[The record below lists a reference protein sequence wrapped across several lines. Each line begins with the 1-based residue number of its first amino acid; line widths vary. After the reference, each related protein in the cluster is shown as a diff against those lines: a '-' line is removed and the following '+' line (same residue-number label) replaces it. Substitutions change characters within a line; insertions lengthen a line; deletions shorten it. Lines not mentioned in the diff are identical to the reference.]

1 MRLFLATVLVG
12 LLFVSPAVV
21 AQAPQK
27 KVERA
32 PRADADPLAAQRRAM
47 AVSLLT
53 SLADKARTFRD
64 GTTLR
69 ARAQA
74 RAADALWELD
84 PEQSRTLFRRA
95 WADADAADRE
105 IGRKRAEERKAQL
118 AASGVSMQGNAP
130 ALRAEVLRLA
140 GKRDRALGEEFL
152 SQLVQ
157 AADDAEPDAIP
168 SPDELTPAEGQRLSL
183 ALRLLEEGD
192 TPRAVQFATSALG
205 HVTRASVKFLTALR
219 EKDAPAA
226 DNLFASLL
234 ARASADPGADA
245 NTVSLLSAY
254 VFTPFTFFT
263 AYRTAGT
270 GMNSSGRDLPAPDLA
285 PALRASFMRS
295 AAQILLRPTTPQE
308 YDNTSAGRSGSY
320 LIIRRLLPLFDRFA
334 PEATPALNARAA
346 LLLADVPERLRSPA
360 MDRALAKGIMPE
372 EPTTRDE
379 IGEILEQA
387 ARTPN
392 VADRDNIYA
401 GAAVN
406 ATWKGDPRAE
416 EIIDKIVDLDLLRRV
431 RAFSDFSFVNTAIEK
446 NKDAEAALARARK
459 GDLTPLQRAWALERA
474 ADLIAKT
481 DRAGAVSLL
490 DEATAEARR
499 IPEDDVGRARALVA
513 VATRYEKLDRART
526 WELMNE
532 VVKAA
537 NSAPAFT
544 GEDGEMAVQFRN
556 KRGGWMTSF
565 DVEEFNLGGVLS
577 ALATEDMNR
586 AVQLADG
593 FTNEAAR
600 TSAVVAVARSV
611 LHKGN

>member
-1 MRLFLATVLVG
+1 VRLFLGVILVG
-12 LLFVSPAVV
+12 LLLGSPAIV

-32 PRADADPLAAQRRAM
+32 LRADADPLAAQRRVT

-64 GTTLR
+64 GVLR

-105 IGRKRAEERKAQL
+105 IGRKRVEERKAQL

-152 SQLVQ
+152 SQLAQ
-157 AADDAEPDAIP
+157 ATEPEPDAIP
-168 SPDELTPAEGQRLSL
+168 SPDGLTPAEGQRLSL

-192 TPRAVQFATSALG
+192 TARAVQFATPALG
-205 HVTRASVKFLTALR
+205 HVTRASVTFLTALR

-226 DNLFASLL
+226 DNLFASML

-263 AYRTAGT
+263 AYKTAGT
-270 GMNSSGRDLPAPDLA
+270 GMNSSGRDLPAPDLGT
-285 PALRASFMRS
+285 ALRTSFMRS

-308 YDNTSAGRSGSY
+308 YDDTSAGRSGSY
-320 LIIRRLLPLFDRFA
+320 LIIRRLLPLFDRYA
-334 PEATPALNARAA
+334 PEATAALNARAA
-346 LLLADVPERLRSPA
+346 LLLADVPERLRTPA
-360 MDRALAKGIMPE
+360 MDRTLAKGIVPE

-379 IGEILEQA
+379 IGEALERA

-392 VADRDNIYA
+392 VSDRDDIYA
-401 GAAVN
+401 AAAVN
-406 ATWKGDPRAE
+406 ATWRGDARAE
-416 EIIDKIVDLDLLRRV
+416 EIIDKIGDLDLLRRV

-446 NKDAEAALARARK
+446 HKDAEAALARARK

-474 ADLIAKT
+474 ADLVAKT
-481 DRAGAVSLL
+481 DRSGAVTLL
-490 DEATAEARR
+490 NEATAEARR
-499 IPEDDVGRARALVA
+499 IPDDDSGRAQAFLA
-513 VATRYEKLDRART
+513 VATRYEKLDRARA

-532 VVKAA
+532 VMKAA

-544 GEDGEMAVQFRN
+544 GEDGEMAVQFRT

-565 DVEEFNLGGVLS
+565 DVEEFNLAGVLS
-577 ALATEDMNR
+577 ALAAEDMNR
-586 AVQLADG
+586 AVQLTDG

-600 TSAVVAVARSV
+600 VSAVVAVARSV
-611 LHKGN
+611 LRKGN

>member
-1 MRLFLATVLVG
+1 MRLFTVIVLVG
-12 LLFVSPAVV
+12 LLLGSPTAG
-21 AQAPQK
+21 AQAPQTK
-27 KVERA
+27 AARGTRA
-32 PRADADPLAAQRRAM
+32 ETDPLDAQRRAT

-64 GTTLR
+64 GTLR

-84 PEQSRTLFRRA
+84 PELSRALFRRA
-95 WADADAADRE
+95 WADADATDKE
-105 IGRKRAEERKAQL
+105 IGRKREEDRRAQL

-152 SQLVQ
+152 LQLAQVT
-157 AADDAEPDAIP
+157 EPEPGTTP
-168 SPDELTPAEGQRLSL
+168 SPDGLSFAEGQRLAL
-183 ALRLLEEGD
+183 ALKLLEEGD
-192 TPRAVQFATSALG
+192 TPRAAQFATPALG
-205 HVTRASVKFLTALR
+205 HVTRLSVKFLSALR
-219 EKDAPAA
+219 EKDASNA
-226 DNLFASLL
+226 DKLFALQL
-234 ARASADPGADA
+234 AQASADPGADA

-263 AYRTAGT
+263 AYKTAGT
-270 GMNSSGRDLPAPDLA
+270 GMNSSGRDLPAPDVA

-320 LIIRRLLPLFDRFA
+320 LIIKRLLPLFDRFA
-334 PEATPALNARAA
+334 PDLTPALNARAA
-346 LLLADVPERLRSPA
+346 LLLSDVPERLRTAA
-360 MDRALAKGIMPE
+360 MDRTLAKGIVPE
-372 EPTTRDE
+372 EPAAKDE
-379 IGEILEQA
+379 IGEILELA
-387 ARTPN
+387 ARAPN
-392 VADRDNIYA
+392 VADRDAMYA
-401 GAAVN
+401 SAAVGAA
-406 ATWKGDPRAE
+406 WRGDPRAE
-416 EIIDKIVDLDLLRRV
+416 EIAGKIVDLDLLRRV

-446 NKDAEAALARARK
+446 NKDAEAALARTRK

-474 ADLIAKT
+474 ADLIVKT
-481 DRAGAVSLL
+481 DRAGAISLL

-499 IPEDDVGRARALVA
+499 IPDDDPGRARALLA
-513 VATRYEKLDRART
+513 VATRYEKVDRARA

-537 NSAPAFT
+537 NSAPDFT
-544 GEDGEMAVQFRN
+544 GEDGEMAVQFRT

-565 DVEEFNLGGVLS
+565 DVEEFNLAGVLS
-577 ALATEDMNR
+577 ALATEDLNR
-586 AVQLADG
+586 AIQLTDG

-600 TSAVVAVARSV
+600 VSAVVVVARSV
-611 LHKGN
+611 LRKGN

>member
-1 MRLFLATVLVG
+1 MRRFHAVALVA
-12 LLFVSPAVV
+12 LLLGAPVAV

-32 PRADADPLAAQRRAM
+32 PRADVDPLATQRRAT
-47 AVSLLT
+47 AVALLT

-64 GTTLR
+64 GTLR

-84 PEQSRTLFRRA
+84 PELSRALFRRA
-95 WADADAADRE
+95 WTDADAADKE
-105 IGRKRAEERKAQL
+105 IGRKREEDRRAQL

-130 ALRAEVLRLA
+130 TLRAEVLRLA

-152 SQLVQ
+152 SQLAQ
-157 AADDAEPDAIP
+157 AAGPEPGEIP
-168 SPDELTPAEGQRLSL
+168 SPDGLSYAEGQRLSL

-192 TPRAVQFATSALG
+192 TARAMQFATPALG

-219 EKDAPAA
+219 EKDAPNA
-226 DNLFASLL
+226 DNLFSLML
-234 ARASADPGADA
+234 ARASADAGSDA

-263 AYRTAGT
+263 AYKTAGT

-295 AAQILLRPTTPQE
+295 AAQILLKPTTPQE
-308 YDNTSAGRSGSY
+308 YDDTSAGRSGSY
-320 LIIRRLLPLFDRFA
+320 LIIRRLLPLFDRYA
-334 PEATPALNARAA
+334 PEAAAALNARAA
-346 LLLADVPERLRSPA
+346 LLLADVPERLRTPA
-360 MDRALAKGIMPE
+360 MDRTLAKGIVPE

-379 IGEILEQA
+379 IGEALERA

-392 VADRDNIYA
+392 IADRDNIYA
-401 GAAVN
+401 AAAVN
-406 ATWKGDPRAE
+406 AAWKGDPRAE
-416 EIIDKIVDLDLLRRV
+416 EIINKIVDLDLLRRV

-446 NKDAEAALARARK
+446 HKDAEAALARARK

-474 ADLIAKT
+474 ADLLAKT
-481 DRAGAVSLL
+481 DRAGSVTLL

-499 IPEDDVGRARALVA
+499 IPDDDPGRAQAFIA
-513 VATRYEKLDRART
+513 VATRYEKLDRARA

-544 GEDGEMAVQFRN
+544 GEDGELAVQFRT

-565 DVEEFNLGGVLS
+565 DVEEFNLAGVLS
-577 ALATEDMNR
+577 ALAAEDMNR
-586 AVQLADG
+586 AVQLTDG

-600 TSAVVAVARSV
+600 VSAVVAVARSV
-611 LHKGN
+611 LRKGD

>member
-1 MRLFLATVLVG
+1 VRRFHAVALVA
-12 LLFVSPAVV
+12 LLLGAPVAV

-32 PRADADPLAAQRRAM
+32 PRADVDPLATQRRAT
-47 AVSLLT
+47 AVALLT

-64 GTTLR
+64 GTLR

-84 PEQSRTLFRRA
+84 PELSRALFRRA
-95 WADADAADRE
+95 WTDADAADKE
-105 IGRKRAEERKAQL
+105 IGRKREEDRRAQL

-130 ALRAEVLRLA
+130 TLRAEVLRLA

-152 SQLVQ
+152 SQLAQ
-157 AADDAEPDAIP
+157 AAGPEPGEIP
-168 SPDELTPAEGQRLSL
+168 SPDGLSYAEGQRLSL

-192 TPRAVQFATSALG
+192 TARAMQFATPALG

-219 EKDAPAA
+219 EKDAPNA
-226 DNLFASLL
+226 DNLFSLML
-234 ARASADPGADA
+234 ARASADAGSDA

-263 AYRTAGT
+263 AYKTAGT

-295 AAQILLRPTTPQE
+295 AAQILLKPTTPQE
-308 YDNTSAGRSGSY
+308 YDDTSAGRSGSY
-320 LIIRRLLPLFDRFA
+320 LIIRRLLPLFDRYA
-334 PEATPALNARAA
+334 PEAAAALNARAA
-346 LLLADVPERLRSPA
+346 LLLADVPERLRTPA
-360 MDRALAKGIMPE
+360 MDRTLAKGIVPE

-379 IGEILEQA
+379 IGEALERA

-392 VADRDNIYA
+392 IADRDNIYA
-401 GAAVN
+401 AAAVN
-406 ATWKGDPRAE
+406 AAWKGDPRAE
-416 EIIDKIVDLDLLRRV
+416 EIINKIVDLDLLRRV

-446 NKDAEAALARARK
+446 HKDAEAALARARK

-474 ADLIAKT
+474 ADLLAKT
-481 DRAGAVSLL
+481 DRAGSVTLL

-499 IPEDDVGRARALVA
+499 IPDDDPGRAQAFIA
-513 VATRYEKLDRART
+513 VATRYEKLDRARA

-544 GEDGEMAVQFRN
+544 GEDGELAVQFRT

-565 DVEEFNLGGVLS
+565 DVEEFNLAGVLS
-577 ALATEDMNR
+577 ALAAEDMNR
-586 AVQLADG
+586 AVQLTDG

-600 TSAVVAVARSV
+600 VSAVVAVARSV
-611 LHKGN
+611 LRKGD

>member
-1 MRLFLATVLVG
+1 MRLFLATILVE

-32 PRADADPLAAQRRAM
+32 PRADADPLVAQRRAM

-53 SLADKARTFRD
+53 SLADKARSFRD
-64 GTTLR
+64 GTLR

-152 SQLVQ
+152 SQLAQ
-157 AADDAEPDAIP
+157 AAADAEPDAIP
-168 SPDELTPAEGQRLSL
+168 SPDGLTPAEGQRLSL

-192 TPRAVQFATSALG
+192 TARALQFATPALG
-205 HVTRASVKFLTALR
+205 HVTRASMKFLTALR

-226 DNLFASLL
+226 DNLFSSMLV
-234 ARASADPGADA
+234 RASADPGSDA

-308 YDNTSAGRSGSY
+308 YDDTSAGRSGSY
-320 LIIRRLLPLFDRFA
+320 LIIRRLLLLFDRFA
-334 PEATPALNARAA
+334 PDLTPALNARAA
-346 LLLADVPERLRSPA
+346 LLLADVPERLRTPA
-360 MDRALAKGIMPE
+360 MDRTLTKGIVPE
-372 EPTTRDE
+372 EPAARDE
-379 IGEILEQA
+379 IGDILEQA
-387 ARTPN
+387 ARAPN

-406 ATWKGDPRAE
+406 ATCKGDPRAE
-416 EIIDKIVDLDLLRRV
+416 EIVNKIVDLDLLRRV
-431 RAFSDFSFVNTAIEK
+431 RVFSDFSFVNTASEK

-474 ADLIAKT
+474 ADLLAKT

-499 IPEDDVGRARALVA
+499 IPDDDPGRAQAFLA
-513 VATRYEKLDRART
+513 VATRYEKLDRARA

-544 GEDGEMAVQFRN
+544 GEDGEMSIQFRT
-556 KRGGWMTSF
+556 KRGGWMTAF
-565 DVEEFNLGGVLS
+565 DVEEFNLAGVLS
-577 ALATEDMNR
+577 ALAAEDMNR
-586 AVQLADG
+586 AVQLTDG

-611 LHKGN
+611 LRKGN

>member
-1 MRLFLATVLVG
+1 MRLFLAIVLVG
-12 LLFVSPAVV
+12 LLLVSPAVV

-32 PRADADPLAAQRRAM
+32 PRAEVDPLAAQRRAT
-47 AVSLLT
+47 AISLLT
-53 SLADKARTFRD
+53 SLADKARSFRD
-64 GTTLR
+64 GTLR

-140 GKRDRALGEEFL
+140 AKRERALGEEFL
-152 SQLVQ
+152 SQLAQ

-168 SPDELTPAEGQRLSL
+168 SPEGLTPAEGQRLSL

-192 TPRAVQFATSALG
+192 TARALQFATPALG

-226 DNLFASLL
+226 DNLFASML
-234 ARASADPGADA
+234 ARASAGPGADA
-245 NTVSLLSAY
+245 NTVSAY

-263 AYRTAGT
+263 AYKTAGT

-308 YDNTSAGRSGSY
+308 YDDTSAGRSGSY

-334 PEATPALNARAA
+334 PDLTPALNARAA
-346 LLLADVPERLRSPA
+346 LLLADVPERLRTPA
-360 MDRALAKGIMPE
+360 MDRTLAKGIVPE
-372 EPTTRDE
+372 EPAAKDE
-379 IGEILEQA
+379 IGDILEQA
-387 ARTPN
+387 ARAPN

-401 GAAVN
+401 GAAVT

-416 EIIDKIVDLDLLRRV
+416 EIINKIVDLDLLRRV

-490 DEATAEARR
+490 DEATAEAGR
-499 IPEDDVGRARALVA
+499 IPDDDPGRAQAFLA
-513 VATRYEKLDRART
+513 AATRYEKLDRARA

-544 GEDGEMAVQFRN
+544 GEDGEMSIQFRT
-556 KRGGWMTSF
+556 KRGGWMTAF
-565 DVEEFNLGGVLS
+565 DVEEFNLAGVLS
-577 ALATEDMNR
+577 ALAAEDMNR
-586 AVQLADG
+586 AVQLTDG

-611 LHKGN
+611 LRKGN

>member
-1 MRLFLATVLVG
+1 MRLFTVIVLVG
-12 LLFVSPAVV
+12 LLLGSPTAG
-21 AQAPQK
+21 AQAPQTK
-27 KVERA
+27 A
-32 PRADADPLAAQRRAM
+32 PRGTRAATDPLDAQRRAT

-64 GTTLR
+64 GTLR

-74 RAADALWELD
+74 RAADALWEVD
-84 PEQSRTLFRRA
+84 PELSRALFRRA
-95 WADADAADRE
+95 WADADATDKE
-105 IGRKRAEERKAQL
+105 IGRKREEDRRAQL

-140 GKRDRALGEEFL
+140 GKRDRALGEEFI
-152 SQLVQ
+152 SQLAQ
-157 AADDAEPDAIP
+157 ATEPEPGATA
-168 SPDELTPAEGQRLSL
+168 SPDGLTFAEGQRLSL
-183 ALRLLEEGD
+183 ALKLLEEGD
-192 TPRAVQFATSALG
+192 TTRALQFAAPALG
-205 HVTRASVKFLTALR
+205 RVIRQSITFLSALR

-226 DNLFASLL
+226 DRLFASML
-234 ARASADPGADA
+234 ARASTDADADA
-245 NTVSLLSAY
+245 NTVSILSAY
-254 VFTPFTFFT
+254 IFTPFTFFT
-263 AYRTAGT
+263 AYKTAGI
-270 GMNSSGRDLPAPDLA
+270 GMNSGRAGLPAPDVA
-285 PALRASFMRS
+285 PALRASFMRA

-320 LIIRRLLPLFDRFA
+320 LIIKRLLPLFDLHA
-334 PEATPALNARAA
+334 PDLSPVLNARAA
-346 LLLADVPERLRSPA
+346 LLLSDVPERLRTAS
-360 MDRALAKGIMPE
+360 MDRTLSKGILPE

-392 VADRDNIYA
+392 VADRDAIYA

-406 ATWKGDPRAE
+406 ATWRGDPRAE
-416 EIIDKIVDLDLLRRV
+416 EIADKIVDLDLLRRV

-474 ADLIAKT
+474 ADLIVKT
-481 DRAGAVSLL
+481 DRAGAISLL
-490 DEATAEARR
+490 DEATAESRR
-499 IPEDDVGRARALVA
+499 IADDDAARARALLA
-513 VATRYEKLDRART
+513 VATRYEKLDRARA

-544 GEDGEMAVQFRN
+544 GEDGEMAVQFRT

-565 DVEEFNLGGVLS
+565 DVEEFNLAGVLS
-577 ALATEDMNR
+577 ALAAEDLNR
-586 AVQLADG
+586 AIQLTDG
-593 FTNEAAR
+593 FTNEAAHV
-600 TSAVVAVARSV
+600 SAVVAVARSV
-611 LHKGN
+611 LRKGN

>member
-1 MRLFLATVLVG
+1 MRCFPLIVLIGFLLGA
-12 LLFVSPAVV
+12 PAAV
-21 AQAPQK
+21 AQARQK
-27 KVERA
+27 KPERQ
-32 PRADADPLAAQRRAM
+32 PSVDADPLAKQRRTTAI
-47 AVSLLT
+47 SLLT

-64 GTTLR
+64 GTLH

-84 PEQSRTLFRRA
+84 PELSRALFRRA

-152 SQLVQ
+152 TQLAQ
-157 AADDAEPDAIP
+157 AGDDAEPEAIP
-168 SPDELTPAEGQRLSL
+168 SPDGLTPAEGQRFSL
-183 ALRLLEEGD
+183 ALKLLEEGD
-192 TPRAVQFATSALG
+192 TARAMQFATPALG
-205 HVTRASVKFLTALR
+205 RVTRASVKFLTALR
-219 EKDAPAA
+219 EKDAGNA

-234 ARASADPGADA
+234 ARASADPGGDA

-263 AYRTAGT
+263 AYKTAGT

-295 AAQILLRPTTPQE
+295 AARILLRPTTPRE
-308 YDNTSAGRSGSY
+308 YDDTSAGRSGSY
-320 LIIRRLLPLFDRFA
+320 LIIRRLLPLFDRYA
-334 PEATPALNARAA
+334 PEAAAALNARAA
-346 LLLADVPERLRSPA
+346 LLLADVPERLRTPA
-360 MDRALAKGIMPE
+360 MDRTLAKGIVPE

-379 IGEILEQA
+379 IGDILEQA

-392 VADRDNIYA
+392 VTDRDNIYA
-401 GAAVN
+401 GVAVN
-406 ATWKGDPRAE
+406 AAWKGDPRAE

-446 NKDAEAALARARK
+446 HKDAEAALARARK

-474 ADLIAKT
+474 ADLLART
-481 DRAGAVSLL
+481 DRAGSVTLL

-499 IPEDDVGRARALVA
+499 IPDDDPGRAQAFLA
-513 VATRYEKLDRART
+513 VATRYEKLDRARA

-565 DVEEFNLGGVLS
+565 DVEEFNLAGVLS
-577 ALATEDMNR
+577 ALAADDMNR
-586 AVQLADG
+586 AVQLTDG

-600 TSAVVAVARSV
+600 VSAVVAVARSV
-611 LHKGN
+611 LRKGN

>member
-1 MRLFLATVLVG
+1 VIPQTASGEQVPRQKTITPPG
-12 LLFVSPAVV
+12 GRSPR
-21 AQAPQK
+21 P
-27 KVERA
+27 EI
-32 PRADADPLAAQRRAM
+32 DPLVAQRRETA
-47 AVSLLT
+47 AALLT
-53 SLADKARTFRD
+53 SLADKARAFRD
-64 GTTLR
+64 GTLR

-74 RAADALWELD
+74 RAADALWESD
-84 PEQSRTLFRRA
+84 PELARSLFRRA
-95 WADADAADRE
+95 WADADAADKE

-130 ALRAEVLRLA
+130 TLRAEVLRLA
-140 GKRDRALGEEFL
+140 SKRDRVLGEEFL
-152 SQLVQ
+152 SQLAQ

-168 SPDELTPAEGQRLSL
+168 SPDGLTPAEGQRLSL
-183 ALRLLEEGD
+183 ALKLLEEGD
-192 TPRAVQFATSALG
+192 TVRVVQFATPALG
-205 HVTRASVKFLTALR
+205 HVTRLSVKFLSALR
-219 EKDAPAA
+219 EKDAPTA
-226 DNLFASLL
+226 DKLFSSLL
-234 ARASADPGADA
+234 AQASADPGADA

-263 AYRTAGT
+263 AYKTAGT
-270 GMNSSGRDLPAPDLA
+270 GMNSSGRDLSAPDVA

-320 LIIRRLLPLFDRFA
+320 LIIKRLLPLFDRFA
-334 PEATPALNARAA
+334 PDLTPALNARAA
-346 LLLADVPERLRSPA
+346 LLLTDVPERLRTAA
-360 MDRALAKGIMPE
+360 MDRTLAKGIVPE
-372 EPTTRDE
+372 EPAAKDE

-392 VADRDNIYA
+392 VADRDAIYA
-401 GAAVN
+401 GAAVG
-406 ATWKGDPRAE
+406 ATWRGDPRAE
-416 EIIDKIVDLDLLRRV
+416 EIADKIVDLDLLRRV

-446 NKDAEAALARARK
+446 SKDAEAALARARK

-474 ADLIAKT
+474 ADLIVKT
-481 DRAGAVSLL
+481 DRAGAISLL

-499 IPEDDVGRARALVA
+499 IPDDDAARARALVA
-513 VATRYEKLDRART
+513 VATRYEKLDRARA

-544 GEDGEMAVQFRN
+544 GEDGEMAVQFRT

-565 DVEEFNLGGVLS
+565 DVEEFNLAGVLS
-577 ALATEDMNR
+577 ALATEDLNW
-586 AVQLADG
+586 AIQLTDG

-600 TSAVVAVARSV
+600 VSAVVAIARSV
-611 LHKGN
+611 MAKGN

>member
-32 PRADADPLAAQRRAM
+32 PRADADPLVAQRRAM

-64 GTTLR
+64 GTLR

-152 SQLVQ
+152 SQLAQ
-157 AADDAEPDAIP
+157 AAADAEPDAIP
-168 SPDELTPAEGQRLSL
+168 SPDGLTPAEGQRLSL

-192 TPRAVQFATSALG
+192 TARALQFATPALG
-205 HVTRASVKFLTALR
+205 HVTCASMKFLTALR
-219 EKDAPAA
+219 EKDATAA
-226 DNLFASLL
+226 DNLFASMLV
-234 ARASADPGADA
+234 RASADPGSDA

-263 AYRTAGT
+263 AYKTAGT
-270 GMNSSGRDLPAPDLA
+270 GMNSSGRDLPPPDLA

-308 YDNTSAGRSGSY
+308 YDDTSAGRSGSY

-334 PEATPALNARAA
+334 PDLTPALNARAA
-346 LLLADVPERLRSPA
+346 LLLADVPERLRTPA
-360 MDRALAKGIMPE
+360 MDRTLTKGIVPE
-372 EPTTRDE
+372 EPAAKDE

-387 ARTPN
+387 ARAPN

-416 EIIDKIVDLDLLRRV
+416 EIVNKIVDLDLLRRV
-431 RAFSDFSFVNTAIEK
+431 RAFSDFSLVNTAIEK

-474 ADLIAKT
+474 ADLLAKT

-490 DEATAEARR
+490 DEATAEAGR
-499 IPEDDVGRARALVA
+499 IPDDDPGCAQAFLA
-513 VATRYEKLDRART
+513 VATRYEKLDRARA

-544 GEDGEMAVQFRN
+544 GEDGEMSIKFRT
-556 KRGGWMTSF
+556 KRGGWMTAF
-565 DVEEFNLGGVLS
+565 DVEEFNLAGVLS
-577 ALATEDMNR
+577 ALAAEDMNR
-586 AVQLADG
+586 AVQLTDG

-611 LHKGN
+611 LRKGN

>member
-1 MRLFLATVLVG
+1 MRLFLAVVLIG
-12 LLFVSPAVV
+12 LLLSAPAVV

-32 PRADADPLAAQRRAM
+32 PRADADPLATQRRAT

-64 GTTLR
+64 GVLR

-74 RAADALWELD
+74 RAADVLWELD
-84 PEQSRTLFRRA
+84 PELSRALFRRA
-95 WADADAADRE
+95 WADADAADKE
-105 IGRKRAEERKAQL
+105 IGRKREEDRRAQL

-140 GKRDRALGEEFL
+140 GKRDRALGEEFIA
-152 SQLVQ
+152 QLAQ
-157 AADDAEPDAIP
+157 ATEPEPGEIP
-168 SPDELTPAEGQRLSL
+168 SPDGLSYAEGQRLSL

-192 TPRAVQFATSALG
+192 TPRALQFATPALG
-205 HVTRASVKFLTALR
+205 HVTHASVKFLTALR

-226 DNLFASLL
+226 DNLFVSIL
-234 ARASADPGADA
+234 ARASADLGADA

-263 AYRTAGT
+263 AYKTAGT

-308 YDNTSAGRSGSY
+308 YDDTSAGRSGSY
-320 LIIRRLLPLFDRFA
+320 LIIRRLLPLFDRYG

-346 LLLADVPERLRSPA
+346 LLLADVPERLRTPA
-360 MDRALAKGIMPE
+360 MDRTLARGIISE

-379 IGEILEQA
+379 IGEALERA

-401 GAAVN
+401 ATAVN

-416 EIIDKIVDLDLLRRV
+416 EIINKIVDLDLLRRV
-431 RAFSDFSFVNTAIEK
+431 RAFSDFSLVNTAIEK

-459 GDLTPLQRAWALERA
+459 GDLTP
-474 ADLIAKT
+474 
-481 DRAGAVSLL
+481 
-490 DEATAEARR
+490 
-499 IPEDDVGRARALVA
+499 
-513 VATRYEKLDRART
+513 
-526 WELMNE
+526 
-532 VVKAA
+532 
-537 NSAPAFT
+537 
-544 GEDGEMAVQFRN
+544 VQ
-556 KRGGWMTSF
+556 
-565 DVEEFNLGGVLS
+565 D
-577 ALATEDMNR
+577 
-586 AVQLADG
+586 
-593 FTNEAAR
+593 
-600 TSAVVAVARSV
+600 
-611 LHKGN
+611 